1 VQNFDYA
8 SLRACKKIGLFDS
21 GVGGLS
27 VLRRLANLP
36 QSGNAGLSQLPSQA
50 RNSRQF
56 LYFGDTARCPY
67 GDRTQSEIA
76 SFVTGIVNWLTA
88 GGAETIVMACNTSAS
103 VALDL
108 ARRTTNVPV
117 LDLISPAAQHVANI
131 GKKTGVLATTTTI
144 RSKAFSKAIHASEPN
159 LEVLEIACPDLVPI
173 IESGKALEPSTISV
187 VQNYVDK
194 LAKEKV
200 EVLVLGCTH
209 FPFLMP
215 ILQKLVD
222 GRMQIVDPAQV
233 LANLVFGDKRE
244 FASPELQI
252 DGLEVRVT
260 GDLLDFARTAEICLG
275 YDLGTIY
282 SVGVT
287 EVVGTTAPD
296 SVSSL
301 SQI

>member
-1 VQNFDYA
+1 VQNFDYG

-27 VLRRLANLP
+27 VLRRLADLP
-36 QSGNAGLSQLPSQA
+36 QSGQAGASQLQSSPTK
-50 RNSRQF
+50 SRQF

-67 GDRTQSEIA
+67 GDRTQAEIT
-76 SFVTGIVNWLTA
+76 SFVTGIINWLTA

-103 VALDL
+103 VTLDL
-108 ARRTTNVPV
+108 ARRLTNVPI
-117 LDLISPAAQHVANI
+117 LDLISPTAQQVASL
-131 GKKTGVLATTTTI
+131 GKKTGVLATSTTV

-159 LEVLEIACPDLVPI
+159 LEVIEIACPDLVPI
-173 IESGKALEPSTISV
+173 IESGKALEASTISV
-187 VQNYVDK
+187 VQNYVEK

-200 EVLVLGCTH
+200 EVLILGCTH

-215 ILQKLVD
+215 ILQELVD
-222 GRMQIVDPAQV
+222 GRMLIVDPAQV
-233 LANLVFGDKRE
+233 LADLVFGDKRE
-244 FASPELQI
+244 SATSECAGDTLNI
-252 DGLEVRVT
+252 CVT